1 MNKIQSYVLS
11 WKFGSTKNPFSPEYD
26 KLGFGRI
33 EIFTKPG
40 SDKFRSSVGYVV
52 AYWRQPS
59 WDLPILKFVLFCVE
73 SPLPHKPVRICLRRS
88 GLHTPR

>member
-52 AYWRQPS
+52 AY
-59 WDLPILKFVLFCVE
+59 
-73 SPLPHKPVRICLRRS
+73 
-88 GLHTPR
+88 